1 MAATLAP
8 MPGETPAQDPLSQVV
23 PGKEDM
29 GDDYDA
35 IVVQMTQLMEHS
47 DPAQKPPWDGSGLPE
62 TVAEMQALDA
72 EDLKHKVTLMLSQAL
87 GPADAAPDHPV
98 DHANP
103 DDGTPAELVTTLANI
118 VTAPDDQAE
127 LQANLRRLEA
137 LRTEPVG
144 GMRGL

>member
-1 MAATLAP
+1 

-72 EDLKHKVTLMLSQAL
+72 EDLKRKVTAL
-87 GPADAAPDHPV
+87 KQLRDWVRKLLTVLTWP
-98 DHANP
+98 
-103 DDGTPAELVTTLANI
+103 TPTASSTTRG
-118 VTAPDDQAE
+118 
-127 LQANLRRLEA
+127 RRVRA
-137 LRTEPVG
+137 
-144 GMRGL
+144 

>member
-1 MAATLAP
+1 MAAALAP
-8 MPGETPAQDPLSQVV
+8 MSGETPAQDPLSQVV

-72 EDLKHKVTLMLSQAL
+72 GQGHASGGELSST
-87 GPADAAPDHPV
+87 HPS
-98 DHANP
+98 D
-103 DDGTPAELVTTLANI
+103 
-118 VTAPDDQAE
+118 
-127 LQANLRRLEA
+127 A
-137 LRTEPVG
+137 LRISELERYLAS
-144 GMRGL
+144 RGW